1 MSLMVESAY
10 PRRTTYILAQLAAR
24 DRRHPNP
31 DSPPHSEG
39 TDRKLYARL
48 KEFRANP
55 WRSLGQ
61 LLVTGAGFAT
71 LWLGM
76 WYSLDHGYWL
86 TLLLAIPA
94 GGFLVRLFAIQHDC
108 GHGSLFKARWINDA
122 IGRAIGVITLTPYD
136 YWRRAHASHHA
147 TSGNLD
153 RRGIG
158 DIETL
163 TVREYN
169 ALSPRRKL
177 AYRFYRHPL
186 VLFGVGPIYLF
197 VLKHRLPLDLP
208 WLHRGWLSVLGT
220 NVAIACLLTAMALI
234 VGPMDFLKI
243 QLPLVLLGSSAGVW
257 LFFVQHQY
265 EAAYWRRGPDWDFR
279 QAALYRS
286 SHYSLPKFLQ
296 WMTASIGLHH
306 VHHLSSRIPNYRL
319 QECLDRTPEL
329 RVAPRLTLVQS
340 LACATLALWDEQAG
354 KMIRFRDL
362 KKSRSSAS
370 A

>member
-1 MSLMVESAY
+1 LQHEEADRSLYV
-10 PRRTTYILAQLAAR
+10 
-24 DRRHPNP
+24 
-31 DSPPHSEG
+31 
-39 TDRKLYARL
+39 RL
-48 KEFRANP
+48 KGFRANP

-61 LLVTGAGFAT
+61 LLITAAGFAI

-76 WYSLDHGYWL
+76 WYSLGLGYWL
-86 TLLLAIPA
+86 TLLLAIPT
-94 GGFLVRLFAIQHDC
+94 GGFLVRLFALQHDC
-108 GHGSLFKARWINDA
+108 GHGSLFKRRWLNDA
-122 IGRAIGVITLTPYD
+122 VGRVIGVVTLTPYD

-158 DIETL
+158 DITTL
-163 TVREYN
+163 TVLEYD

-186 VLFGVGPIYLF
+186 VLFGVGPVYLF
-197 VLKHRLPLDLP
+197 ILKHRLPLDLP
-208 WLHRGWLSVLGT
+208 WLQRRQWFSVLGT
-220 NVAIACLLTAMALI
+220 NVALACLLTAMALLI
-234 VGPMDFLKI
+234 GPIDFLKI

-265 EAAYWRRGPDWDFR
+265 ETAYWRRSGRWDFR
-279 QAALYRS
+279 QAALFGS
-286 SHYSLPKFLQ
+286 SYYSLPKLLQ

-329 RVAPRLTLVQS
+329 KVAARLTMIQS
-340 LACATLALWDEQAG
+340 LACATLSLWDEQAG

-362 KKSRSSAS
+362 KMRRSNRPA
-370 A
+370 

>member
-1 MSLMVESAY
+1 
-10 PRRTTYILAQLAAR
+10 
-24 DRRHPNP
+24 
-31 DSPPHSEG
+31 
-39 TDRKLYARL
+39 L

-55 WRSLGQ
+55 WRSTGQ
-61 LLVTGAGFAT
+61 LLVTGAGFAV

-86 TLLLAIPA
+86 TLLLAVPA
-94 GGFLVRLFAIQHDC
+94 SGFLVRLFALQHDC
-108 GHGSLFKARWINDA
+108 GHCSLFKTRWINDL
-122 IGRAIGVITLTPYD
+122 IGRVIGVITLTPYD

-158 DIETL
+158 DITTL
-163 TVREYN
+163 TVLEYS

-186 VLFGVGPIYLF
+186 VLFGIGPVYLF
-197 VLKHRLPLDLP
+197 ILKHRLPLDLP
-208 WLHRGWLSVLGT
+208 WLQRGPWLSVLGT
-220 NVAIACLLTAMALI
+220 NVAIACLLTVMALV
-234 VGPMDFLKI
+234 VGPINFLKI
-243 QLPLVLLGSSAGVW
+243 QLPLALLGSSAGVW

-265 EAAYWRRGPDWDFR
+265 ETAYWRHSQDWNFR
-279 QAALYRS
+279 EAALYGS
-286 SHYSLPKFLQ
+286 SHYCLPKFLQ

-329 RVAPRLTLVQS
+329 KVVTRLTLVQS
-340 LACATLALWDEQAG
+340 VACATLSLWDEQAG

-362 KKSRSSAS
+362 KKGRSTAS

>member
-1 MSLMVESAY
+1 
-10 PRRTTYILAQLAAR
+10 LAHDEAR
-24 DRRHPNP
+24 DALHPNTH
-31 DSPPHSEG
+31 SPRKAEG
-39 TDRKLYARL
+39 TERPLYLRL

-55 WRSLGQ
+55 WRSSGQ
-61 LLVTGAGFAT
+61 LLLTAACFCG

-76 WYSLDHGYWL
+76 WLSLGAGYWL
-86 TLLLAIPA
+86 TLLLALPA

-108 GHGSLFKARWINDA
+108 GHGSLFQSRWINDL
-122 IGRAIGVITLTPYD
+122 IGRSLGVLTLTPYD

-158 DIETL
+158 DITTL
-163 TVREYN
+163 TVLEYN
-169 ALSPRRKL
+169 ALSARGKF
-177 AYRFYRHPL
+177 AYRLYRHPL
-186 VLFGVGPIYLF
+186 VLFGIGPVYLF

-208 WLHRGWLSVLGT
+208 LLQKGPWLSVLGT
-220 NVAIACLLTAMALI
+220 NLAIACLLTIMVLL
-234 VGPMDFLKI
+234 VGPIDFLKI

-265 EAAYWRRGPDWDFR
+265 EAAYWRRGKDWDFR
-279 QAALYRS
+279 QAALFGS
-286 SHYSLPKFLQ
+286 SHYSLPRFLQ

-319 QECLDRTPEL
+319 QECLERTPEL
-329 RVAPRLTLVQS
+329 KVAPKLTLIQS
-340 LACATLALWDEQAG
+340 VKCATLALWDEQAG
-354 KMIRFRDL
+354 RMIRFRDL
-362 KKSRSSAS
+362 KKARPIPA